1 MRKAL
6 AMLDLDAAMKDK
18 IKVLIC
24 EILELDV
31 DEVTETSLFKEDH
44 DADSLLAIEIVA
56 SLEKTFNITIAQS
69 EMTKMVNLAG
79 IYDVVS
85 AAPSNE

>member
-1 MRKAL
+1 
-6 AMLDLDAAMKDK
+6 MLDLDAAMKDK